1 MSAAR
6 HALSCLAELYI
17 ITMQRATQEDLNDR
31 PLLTCT
37 IPEEDLPRLAT
48 MLQAGFFVDAAIGDS
63 IASLLQRLPGF
74 STDYIENQIQTVF
87 YNGDAI
93 DDLSQPLTGPTPTI
107 ALSAAMPGL
116 AGAILRKN
124 SPAAPLR
131 KTRSKAAAAASGGSI
146 MTVLIK
152 LFNTLAIDRGPALLR
167 SGIRIKAA
175 DLAGFL
181 SLRPSLLK
189 KIRDIRL
196 AGSPVPAD
204 VLAQRLAGQTSV
216 IMHVT

>member
-6 HALSCLAELYI
+6 HAQSCLSELYI
-17 ITMQRATQEDLNDR
+17 ITMQRATQEGLNDR

-48 MLQAGFFVDAAIGDS
+48 MLQAGFFVDGAAGES
-63 IASLLQRLPGF
+63 ISSLLQRLPGF
-74 STDYIENQIQTVF
+74 SADYIENQIQTVF

-93 DDLSQPLTGPTPTI
+93 DDLSQPLIGPAPTI

-131 KTRSKAAAAASGGSI
+131 KTRSQAAAAASDNTAV
-146 MTVLIK
+146 TVLVK
-152 LFNTLAIDRGPALLR
+152 LFNTLAIERGPALFR
-167 SGIRIKAA
+167 SGVRIKAA

-181 SLRPSLLK
+181 SLRPSLLEK
-189 KIRDIRL
+189 TRDIRL

-204 VLAQRLAGQTSV
+204 ELTQRLAGQTSV